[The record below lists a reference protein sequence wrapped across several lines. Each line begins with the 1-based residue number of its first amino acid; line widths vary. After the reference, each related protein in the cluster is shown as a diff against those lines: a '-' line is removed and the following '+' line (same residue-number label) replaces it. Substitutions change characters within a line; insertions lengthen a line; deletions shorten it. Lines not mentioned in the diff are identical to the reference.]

1 MAAPGSRSAA
11 PAAIQVAS
19 TIASRSATRPW
30 LGVLAV
36 LAAAFVAGV
45 YVLGNTSQLYF
56 WTTVAETILF
66 AMAVNLL
73 FGQTGMLSFGQA
85 AYFGIGAYAVGLLA
99 PRQPNPLAML
109 ALSALAGGA
118 ASVIVGL
125 VTLRTTELV
134 FAMLTLAFGMALYS
148 ITFHVQ
154 AVGGENGIVGII
166 PPNLFWIVLGDPHAL
181 WVFTAAVVAAGV
193 AFLWMVASSPF
204 GRTLKM
210 IRDDPARA
218 ENLGIPVF
226 RYRLAAFT
234 MSGAMCGLAGALYAY
249 VQDVASPDAFFWTTS
264 GTPVI
269 VSLLG
274 GAGFFF
280 GPAVGSIVYVFATD
294 TLSQATPAWIFWVG
308 LGFLVV
314 VLAAPD
320 GILGGLHRVWRRYRR
335 RAGAAT

>member
-1 MAAPGSRSAA
+1 MAAA
-11 PAAIQVAS
+11 PSTARAGRVAS
-19 TIASRSATRPW
+19 TLAFRTSVRPW
-30 LGVLAV
+30 LAV
-36 LAAAFVAGV
+36 LALLTAAFVAGV
-45 YVLGNTSQLYF
+45 YFLATPAQLYF
-56 WTTVAETILF
+56 WTTVAVTVLF
-66 AMAVNLL
+66 AIAVNLL

-99 PRQPNPLAML
+99 TREPNPLAML
-109 ALSALAGGA
+109 AMSTLAGGA
-118 ASVIVGL
+118 AAVLVGL

-166 PPNLFWIVLGDPHAL
+166 PPNLFWIELADSHAL
-181 WVFTAAVVAAGV
+181 WVFTAVVTAAGV
-193 AFLWMVASSPF
+193 AFLWIVSRSPF

-210 IRDDPARA
+210 IRDDQTRA

-234 MSGAMCGLAGALYAY
+234 LSGALCGLAGALYAY
-249 VQDVASPDAFFWTTS
+249 AQNVATPDALFWTTS

-280 GPAVGSIVYVFATD
+280 GPAIGAIIYVYATD
-294 TLSQATPAWIFWVG
+294 TLSLMTPAWIFWVG
-308 LGFLVV
+308 LGFLIV
-314 VLAAPD
+314 VLLAPD
-320 GILGGLHRVWRRYRR
+320 GILGGLRRLWDRWQAR
-335 RAGAAT
+335 PRGEP

>member
-1 MAAPGSRSAA
+1 MAAPTAARAITTIRSRTG
-11 PAAIQVAS
+11 V
-19 TIASRSATRPW
+19 RPW
-30 LGVLAV
+30 LALLVVAL
-36 LAAAFVAGV
+36 AAFVAGV
-45 YVLGNTSQLYF
+45 YFLANTSQLYF
-56 WTTVAETILF
+56 WTTVAETVLF

-85 AYFGIGAYAVGLLA
+85 AYFGIGAYAVGILA
-99 PRQPNPLAML
+99 PRQINPLLML
-109 ALSALAGGA
+109 VIASVAGGLV
-118 ASVIVGL
+118 SVAVGL

-148 ITFHVQ
+148 ITFRVQ

-166 PPNLFWIVLGDPHAL
+166 PPDLFWVQLADSHAL
-181 WVFTAAVVAAGV
+181 WVFTAVVAGAGV
-193 AFLWMVASSPF
+193 AFLWMVAHSPF

-218 ENLGIPVF
+218 ENLGIPIF

-234 MSGAMCGLAGALYAY
+234 MSGTVCGLAGCLYAW
-249 VQDVASPDAFFWTTS
+249 VQSVASPDALFWTTS

-280 GPAVGSIVYVFATD
+280 GPAVGAVLYTYAVD
-294 TLSQATPAWIFWVG
+294 TLSQMTPAWIFYVG

-314 VLAAPD
+314 VLLAPD
-320 GILGGLHRVWRRYRR
+320 GIVGGIQRLWRRYEERGHR
-335 RAGAAT
+335 D